1 MLYVFCGPDSFT
13 RHETVSALK
22 MRLDEDGA
30 LATNTAVI
38 DGRQAT
44 PEEVMA
50 ACSTV
55 PFLGS
60 HRLVIVEGLLE
71 SMSGKGRRGKKKA
84 AAPGDDL
91 GRWRVLVDYLPSMPT
106 STTLVLLDGGLK
118 SDPALLDALEG
129 EREIRRFPAL
139 NGKDLAG
146 WLERRARSGGVR
158 LDGRA
163 AALVA
168 RLVGD
173 QKRLRPEDEYNDLWA
188 LANELDKLAAAAPNG
203 VITEA
208 HVRELSPV
216 MREQKGYI
224 LWDALIEGRSAEAA
238 KLLYDLLQQGDN
250 PQAILGVITSA
261 YRRLAVAQG
270 MLDAGE
276 STASIARAFNFKS
289 QFPAEKLADQASRY
303 PLERLRRSYRK
314 IVEADFDHKSGL
326 CEENVAL
333 ELLVED
339 LAAPPA
345 GRSRVA

>member
-13 RHETVSALK
+13 RHEALTALRS
-22 MRLDEDGA
+22 RLDEDGA
-30 LATNTAVI
+30 ISTNTTLI
-38 DGRQAT
+38 DGRQTT

-50 ACSTV
+50 ACSTA

-60 HRLVIVEGLLE
+60 HRLVIVDGLLE
-71 SMSGKGRRGKKKA
+71 SMSGKGRRGRKKA
-84 AAPGDDL
+84 VLPDDEL
-91 GRWRVLVDYLPSMPT
+91 GRWQALVDYLPSMPP

-118 SDPALLDALEG
+118 SDPALLDALAGEG
-129 EREIRRFPAL
+129 EVRRFPAL

-146 WLERRARSGGVR
+146 WLQHRAREKGVR

-173 QKRLRPEDEYNDLWA
+173 QKRPRPDDEYNDLWA
-188 LANELDKLAAAAPNG
+188 LANELDKLAVAAPNG

-208 HVRELSPV
+208 HVRELSPM

-224 LWDALIEGRSAEAA
+224 LWDALIEGRSNEATR
-238 KLLYDLLQQGDN
+238 LLQELQDQGDN
-250 PQAILGVITSA
+250 PQAILGVISSA
-261 YRRLAVAQG
+261 YRRLAVARG

-276 STASIARAFNFKS
+276 STASIARAFNFRS

-303 PLERLRRSYRK
+303 SLERLRKSYRR
-314 IVEADFDHKSGL
+314 IVEADFDHKSGA
-326 CEENVAL
+326 CEDNVAL
-333 ELLVED
+333 GLLVED
-339 LAAPPA
+339 LAAPLA
-345 GRSRVA
+345 GRSRSA